1 MVTLNYVL
9 ILLGSAL
16 MVYNIIQ
23 YVRFVRKAG
32 QIDGLI
38 TGRAVLYFPSVLLV
52 LFLAGYILVG
62 IFGKPSILVA
72 AILAGGSVFVYL
84 AMLLLHHILD
94 RVRLREEQMS
104 VRYDELQSSLSY
116 LTQDSLA
123 VFRVDLTQDRVEARD
138 GELYDSDRTAE
149 TFTALME
156 SRRPYLVFRPDRDE
170 GLFRRDRLLDHFN
183 AGHHTAEEICFI
195 RRPSGEMCFVKLEA
209 SLAMQ
214 PATGH
219 VVAFITERNCNSE
232 MIRQTIFHKTLAAEY
247 EMIAAL
253 VHGQYS
259 IVMGDPEKNRE
270 LLDCAVCREGDFFT
284 CVRQSILPL
293 VGEEDRDRV
302 EEAMSLDRIRRELD
316 RSEPYRV
323 ELSYY
328 LDGEIRYKCV
338 TFYVVDREADFYLV
352 MKSDTTQVR
361 REEIARNEEL
371 AAALVQAERASAAK
385 STFLS
390 QMSHDIRTPLNAIVG
405 YTGLASREG
414 VEPEQLREYLN
425 KIDSSSQHLLAL
437 INDVLEMSRIESGRI
452 DLDPKET
459 DLCVLMDGVRDLF
472 AAQMKSKSLDFF
484 VDTEAVEDAL
494 VLCDGNR
501 LNRVLLNLLSNAYKF
516 TPEGGSVSVV
526 LSQTGRPSSGEGAYE
541 LRVKDT
547 GIGMSPEFAER
558 VFDSFER
565 ERTSTVSGIQGTG
578 LGMAI
583 TKRIVDQMAGSI
595 RLETTPGEGTE
606 FIVSLTFPLIR
617 RSGNVQEGGGEDP
630 PNKNLDFSSMRLLLA
645 EDNDLNR
652 EIALVVLGDLGFRM
666 ETARNGQEAVDILS
680 ASRPGDF
687 DGVIMDIQ
695 MPVMDGYEASRAI
708 RRLEDP
714 ALASVPIIAMTA
726 NAFAEDIRQAEEA
739 GMNGHIAKPL
749 DLEKMRETLAEVL
762 GG

>member
-1 MVTLNYVL
+1 MNIL
-9 ILLGSAL
+9 IYGLIILGSAL

-23 YVRFVRKAG
+23 YGRFARKAG
-32 QIDGLI
+32 RIDGLI
-38 TGRAVLYFPSVLLV
+38 TGQIVFYVPPLLLV

-62 IFGKPSILVA
+62 IFGKPNLLVA
-72 AILAGGSVFVYL
+72 AILAGGSVFVYV
-84 AMLLLHHILD
+84 AMLLLHYILD

-104 VRYDELQSSLSY
+104 VRYDELQSSLNY

-123 VFRVDLTQDRVEARD
+123 VFRVDLTLDRIEARD
-138 GELYDSDRTAE
+138 GELYDSDRTAA
-149 TFTALME
+149 TFTGLME
-156 SRRPYLVFRPDRDE
+156 ARRQYLLIRSDQGPA
-170 GLFRRDRLLDHFN
+170 LFQAEKLIDHFN
-183 AGHHTAEEICFI
+183 AGHHTAEEMCFV
-195 RRPSGEMCFVKLEA
+195 RRPSGELCFVKLEA

-219 VVAFITERNCNSE
+219 IVAFITERKCNDE
-232 MIRQTIFHKTLAAEY
+232 MIQWTILHKTLAAEY
-247 EMIAAL
+247 EMIASL
-253 VHGQYS
+253 VHGRYS

-270 LLDCAVCREGDFFT
+270 LLDCATCRDGDFFT
-284 CVRQSILPL
+284 CVRQRILPL
-293 VGEEDRDRV
+293 VGAEDRARV

-316 RSEPYRV
+316 RAEPYRV
-323 ELSYY
+323 ELSYPI
-328 LDGEIRYKCV
+328 DGEIRYKSV

-361 REEIARNEEL
+361 REQIARNQEL
-371 AAALVQAERASAAK
+371 AAALSRAEQANAAK

-405 YTGLASREG
+405 YTGLAGREG
-414 VEPEQLREYLN
+414 VDQEQIREYLN
-425 KIDSSSQHLLAL
+425 KIDSASQHLLAL
-437 INDVLEMSRIESGRI
+437 INDVLEMSRIESGRL
-452 DLDPKET
+452 DLAPRET
-459 DLCVLMDGVRDLF
+459 DLRALMDGVRDLF

-516 TPEGGSVSVV
+516 TPEGGAVSVV
-526 LSQTGRPSSGEGAYE
+526 LSQTGWPSSGEGAYE

-547 GIGMSPEFAER
+547 GIGMSPEFAGR

-583 TKRIVDQMAGSI
+583 TKRIVDQMGGSI
-595 RLETTPGEGTE
+595 RMETAPGEGTE
-606 FIVSLTFPLIR
+606 FIVSLVFPLI
-617 RSGNVQEGGGEDP
+617 QESQRAQE
-630 PNKNLDFSSMRLLLA
+630 NKGAEHTAKKLDFSSMRLLLA

-652 EIALVVLGDLGFRM
+652 EIALAVLEDMGFQM
-666 ETARNGQEAVDILS
+666 ETARNGQEAVEILS
-680 ASRPGDF
+680 ASKPGHF
-687 DGVIMDIQ
+687 DGVLMDIQ
-695 MPVMDGYEASRAI
+695 MPVMDGYEAARTI

-714 ALASVPIIAMTA
+714 DLSSVPIIAMTA

-749 DLEKMRETLAEVL
+749 DLEKMRATLAEVL